1 MFPRPRAAAP
11 VPLAALLAA
20 LLAGAGP
27 AHAQIAASLNR
38 SGSGARAAGMG
49 NAFVAVSDDGT
60 AASWNPAGL
69 AQLRKPEF
77 SLVFALE
84 RQELSF
90 TGMRSADGTIAYSNR
105 QLHSAATSPDFFS
118 AALPLTL
125 ARRPVTV
132 QLGWQRIYQLESES
146 GGEVSRLSLGDPA
159 ATAERIFLVNASQGA
174 IDRGSL
180 SVAVKLAGWLS
191 LGGSFN
197 VWRGDW
203 TDQVGFVEPAGA
215 SSDFLIFDEE
225 NRIRGENVTLGA
237 LFTSGRLNVGFVYNT
252 PFWSS
257 YRLHQDSQSNRRPPR
272 SYDGG
277 DDAEFRFP
285 SSLGVG
291 LAWRPAPRWTVAL
304 DVSHDQWTDTLV
316 RGLAERPQTVNFFDA
331 MPPEFSTTR
340 DTTSINVGGEHL
352 FLREGSV
359 IPLRMGL
366 GWEPQGG
373 MDPVT
378 RDPVDLFLFAAG
390 AGYNTNS
397 LKFDAA
403 VQYRWGGIRVSDVYT
418 VTSALTGARDAFGH
432 SRAAEWRFKV
442 SAIYRIP

>member
-1 MFPRPRAAAP
+1 MFARPRAAAA
-11 VPLAALLAA
+11 VVLLAV
-20 LLAGAGP
+20 LLAGAVP
-27 AHAQIAASLNR
+27 AHAQISVSLNR

-77 SLVFALE
+77 SLVYALG

-90 TGMRSADGTIAYSNR
+90 TGMRSADGAIAYSNR
-105 QLHSAATSPDFFS
+105 QLHSESASPDFLS
-118 AALPLTL
+118 AALPLTV

-132 QLGWQRIYQLESES
+132 QLGWQRIYQLSGDT
-146 GGEVSRLSLGDPA
+146 GGEVSRMALADPG
-159 ATAERIFLVNASQGA
+159 ATADRIFLLNESDGD

-197 VWRGDW
+197 IWRGDW
-203 TDQVGFVEPAGA
+203 TDQGGIVEPAGA
-215 SSDFLIFDEE
+215 SSDFFTFRSE
-225 NRIRGENVTLGA
+225 NHIRGENVTLGA
-237 LFTSGRLNVGFVYNT
+237 HFTSSRLNVGFVYNT

-257 YRLHQDSQSNRRPPR
+257 YRVNQQTRSNRQPPVD
-272 SYDGG
+272 YDGG
-277 DDAEFRFP
+277 DDGEFRFP
-285 SSLGVG
+285 GSLGVG

-304 DVSHDQWTDTLV
+304 DVSHDEWTDTLV
-316 RGLAERPQTVNFFDA
+316 RGVEERPQTVNFFDGL
-331 MPPEFSTTR
+331 PPEFSTTR

-352 FLREGSV
+352 LLREGSV
-359 IPLRMGL
+359 IPLRLGL
-366 GWEPQGG
+366 AWEPQGG
-373 MDPVT
+373 MDPVM
-378 RDPVDLFLFAAG
+378 RDPIDFFLFAAG

-403 VQYRWGGIRVSDVYT
+403 VQYRWGGIRVSEVYT
-418 VTSALTGARDAFGH
+418 VTSVLTGARDAVGR
-432 SRAAEWRFKV
+432 SRASEWRFKV